1 MYPAGKKFGLA
12 LLCLLLAGLAIFLI
26 IKKES
31 PKEALQKLA
40 FKTDGTQQILKEEN
54 TSNAPSVEAFLSGVE
69 GEKRDSPNPVKE
81 SPDLYVPTKN
91 DKMRAPTISSISN
104 PRFGNTDTVTIYG
117 ENFTDDNTVL
127 VSIEFDDAFIHI
139 PSKNNGTS
147 ITFKADLSLS
157 KAMAEDFW
165 RLTEEQHKEVVRHII
180 ATNST
185 DPTGWYID
193 ASVAISNE
201 NGSSAPFPVKI
212 NITKGI

>member
-1 MYPAGKKFGLA
+1 MYAGKKFGLA
-12 LLCLLLAGLAIFLI
+12 LLSLLLAGAAIFLI

-40 FKTDGTQQILKEEN
+40 FKTDGTQQILKEGDRN
-54 TSNAPSVEAFLSGVE
+54 DAPTAEEFLSGVE
-69 GEKRDSPNPVKE
+69 GEKRDTPSPVKE
-81 SPDLYVPTKN
+81 APDLYVPTKN
-91 DKMRAPTISSISN
+91 DKMRAPTISHISN
-104 PRFGNTDTVTIYG
+104 PRFGNGDTVTIYG
-117 ENFTDDNTVL
+117 ENFTEDNAVL

-139 PSKNNGTS
+139 PAKNNGTS
-147 ITFKADLSLS
+147 VTFKADLSLS
-157 KAMAEDFW
+157 ATMAEDW
-165 RLTEEQHKEVVRHII
+165 WQLTEEQHKQVVRHII
-180 ATNST
+180 TTNST